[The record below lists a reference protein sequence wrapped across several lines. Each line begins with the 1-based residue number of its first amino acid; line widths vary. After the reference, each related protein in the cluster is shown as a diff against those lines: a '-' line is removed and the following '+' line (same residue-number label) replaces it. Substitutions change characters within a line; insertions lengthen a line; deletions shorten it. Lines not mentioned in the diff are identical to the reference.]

1 MDICGR
7 CDLIDVHCHIDL
19 YSEPEQQLASSQRQ
33 GHTIIAVTNLPSH
46 WKVGQPYF
54 HGLKR
59 IRQAVGFHPLL
70 VHQHTSR
77 ERHLFQEIVQ
87 QCSYIGEVGLDNS
100 SEGRESFQKQVQSF
114 EFVLRTIENQPKFL
128 SIHSRSAD
136 KETLRLL
143 KEFRRKQAVFHWYTG
158 SLSVAE
164 EILEQ
169 DHFFSINPA
178 MIRGRK
184 GQDLLKILPR
194 TSVLTETDGP
204 HISHGG
210 TAIKPGEVSSVY
222 DYLADLWE
230 SSESEV
236 FFQVQQNLTTI
247 LSKLKQSS

>member
-1 MDICGR
+1 MDSCR
-7 CDLIDVHCHIDL
+7 WCDLIDTHCHIDL
-19 YSEPEQQLASSQRQ
+19 YPDPEQQLASSQRQ

-46 WKVGQPYF
+46 WKVGEPYF
-54 HGLKR
+54 RGLKR

-70 VHQHTSR
+70 VQQHTSR
-77 ERHLFQEIVQ
+77 ERHLFEEIVR

-100 SEGRESFQKQVQSF
+100 PEGRGSFQRQMQSF
-114 EFVLRTIENQPKFL
+114 EFVLRTIENQSKFL

-178 MIRGRK
+178 MIRSHK
-184 GQDLLKILPR
+184 GQELLKILPR
-194 TSVLTETDGP
+194 TAVLTETDGP
-204 HISHGG
+204 HISHGRMK
-210 TAIKPGEVSSVY
+210 IKPGDVSSVY
-222 DYLADLWE
+222 DYLADLWDL
-230 SSESEV
+230 SESEV
-236 FFQVQQNLTTI
+236 SFQIQQNLTTI
-247 LSKLKQSS
+247 LSRLKQSN